1 MSFRWIVVQPVVP
14 DYRDGFFPLMA
25 ESLPGLVIVSGEE
38 DFLPSVRKTRSKHE
52 EMVTVRNI
60 FFANR
65 SLLWQRGVV
74 SLCMGMDV
82 VVLNF
87 NTRVI
92 STWAVALSRRLAGRP
107 TLLWGHV
114 TGRNRR
120 LHRVRHGL
128 MRLCDGFITYTDDER
143 EKLARMHPEI
153 RSFTAP
159 NACLPRDFIRFS
171 DHHERKHLL
180 YVGRLEEAKRP
191 LLAIR
196 AFLEAAEC
204 GAIEGDVVFYVVGRG
219 TQREEIERLLE
230 RHPEGHRVRL
240 MGHIAGYGELENL
253 YSKVRFSLSPG
264 YIGLSAMQSF
274 AFGVPMLV
282 SRNEPHSPEIS
293 MCEPGFN
300 THFISSVEGSGWKDA
315 LVRALGG
322 EIGFA
327 PGGEIS
333 DRIREQYSFEEM
345 SGRFV
350 EAVRAVSRPDSVQ
363 PGPD

>member
-1 MSFRWIVVQPVVP
+1 MNFQWIVVQPVVP

-25 ESLPGLVIVSGEE
+25 KSLPGLVIVSGEE
-38 DFLPSVRKTRSKHE
+38 DFLPSVQKTSKNYE
-52 EMVTVRNI
+52 EMVTVKNI
-60 FFANR
+60 FIANR
-65 SLLWQRGVV
+65 SLLWQCGVV

-114 TGRNRR
+114 SGRNRR
-120 LHRVRHGL
+120 LHRVRHWL

-143 EKLARMHPEI
+143 EKLARMHPGI

-171 DHHERKHLL
+171 DHRERKHLL
-180 YVGRLEEAKRP
+180 FVGRLEKAKRP
-191 LLAIR
+191 LRAIR
-196 AFLEAAEC
+196 AFLGAAKS
-204 GAIEGDVVFYVVGRG
+204 GAIEDDVVFYVVGRG

-230 RHPEGHRVRL
+230 LHSEGHRVRL
-240 MGHIAGYGELENL
+240 LGHIADYEELENL
-253 YSKVRFSLSPG
+253 YSKMRFSVSPG

-293 MCEPGFN
+293 MCEPEFN
-300 THFISSVEGSGWKDA
+300 THFISSMEVSEWEDELA
-315 LVRALGG
+315 RALGG
-322 EIGFA
+322 EIRFA

-333 DRIREQYSFEEM
+333 DRIRERYSFEEM
-345 SGRFV
+345 SRRFV
-350 EAVRAVSRPDSVQ
+350 EAVRSVSRRDSLQ
-363 PGPD
+363 SGED